1 MNRIIFLIDGFNFYH
16 AIADNAKYRKYKWV
30 DFSKLARCYITKNDS
45 LKGIYYFTALAAW
58 LPDSYRRHKIFI
70 RALELKGTKVVYGEF
85 KRKDKLCNL
94 CKKRYQT
101 YEEKQTDV
109 NIAIHLLGLAAQDE
123 YDTAIIISAD
133 SDLIP
138 AINAVRKTFPSKKIG
153 LVIPI
158 GRPAES
164 LKQSVDFHMKMKER
178 HLSTSLLERGI
189 SLENNQKLTCP
200 PEWHS

>member
-1 MNRIIFLIDGFNFYH
+1 MSRAIFLIDGFNFYH

-30 DFSKLARCYITKNDS
+30 DFPKLAHCYITKRDS
-45 LKGIYYFTALAAW
+45 LKDIYYFTALATW
-58 LPDSYRRHKIFI
+58 LPDSNRRHKIFI
-70 RALELKGTKVVYGEF
+70 RALELKGIKVVYGEF
-85 KRKDKLCNL
+85 KRKDRFCSLCR
-94 CKKRYQT
+94 KRYQT

-164 LKQSVDFHMKMKER
+164 LKQNVDFYMKMKEK
-178 HLSTSLLERGI
+178 HLSTSLLEREI
-189 SLENNQKLTCP
+189 PLENNQKLTCP
-200 PEWHS
+200 PEWCS